1 MNNIKKMYNNVK
13 CTPKRISMSML
24 GKPYLLAKTSL
35 RTTDWGKD
43 FCFLDELPKEQ
54 PNVSIKTLNKD
65 IYQVPNVFHQEQ
77 CKEMIDKANVLNLQF
92 CCYDNKRSNSRLVL
106 FDEAFAN
113 HLWDVISK
121 PLKDILGDQKIQPFG
136 FDVVRGEWNLSGVNE
151 AMRLNRYSGKHK
163 EHFGLHR
170 DAPFC
175 PNGDRR
181 SLYTVLIYLNDD
193 FRGGETI
200 FYTPK
205 DTMINTKGCNVK
217 EEIAKHRSLTSGY
230 DSFTYI
236 PKAGDVV
243 IFKQNLLHEGV
254 KLRKQKNNESF
265 KYIIKTDIMVER
277 PADSKLG
284 FAPSPSEEKDFFE
297 CLQLFRKAQQYELI
311 EDNTKANDCYE
322 RSLSYRYSYP
332 DHLDDQ
338 IIGENEN
345 SSMIIDIENNQIE
358 STKYS
363 CKDFTVKEHN
373 PFSIFS
379 HEIWYRIIC
388 FLQNDKSLRS
398 LCEVFPSLR
407 SEMKRVLF
415 GKINPNVD
423 HHSGIFHLRMEN
435 LSIQIW
441 NSVLKQQLFI
451 QCFFLGI
458 HLLIPITWSAMTK
471 RQEKPQL

>member
-1 MNNIKKMYNNVK
+1 MCI
-13 CTPKRISMSML
+13 
-24 GKPYLLAKTSL
+24 
-35 RTTDWGKD
+35 
-43 FCFLDELPKEQ
+43 
-54 PNVSIKTLNKD
+54 
-65 IYQVPNVFHQEQ
+65 
-77 CKEMIDKANVLNLQF
+77 
-92 CCYDNKRSNSRLVL
+92 
-106 FDEAFAN
+106 
-113 HLWDVISK
+113 
-121 PLKDILGDQKIQPFG
+121 
-136 FDVVRGEWNLSGVNE
+136 
-151 AMRLNRYSGKHK
+151 
-163 EHFGLHR
+163 R
-170 DAPFC
+170 D
-175 PNGDRR
+175 
-181 SLYTVLIYLNDD
+181 
-193 FRGGETI
+193 
-200 FYTPK
+200 
-205 DTMINTKGCNVK
+205 
-217 EEIAKHRSLTSGY
+217 
-230 DSFTYI
+230 
-236 PKAGDVV
+236 
-243 IFKQNLLHEGV
+243 
-254 KLRKQKNNESF
+254 
-265 KYIIKTDIMVER
+265 
-277 PADSKLG
+277 
-284 FAPSPSEEKDFFE
+284 
-297 CLQLFRKAQQYELI
+297 
-311 EDNTKANDCYE
+311 
-322 RSLSYRYSYP
+322 RYSYP

-451 QCFFLGI
+451 QCFFLEI

-471 RQEKPQL
+471 RQEKLQL